1 MGMALTRLPLVA
13 FNAQLA
19 SGTASYRS
27 AGISAYIVNLL
38 RSLSRQAVE
47 WRSIVFWGA
56 EQFPADVPLPFRRSS
71 LPTYHPL
78 VRIFWEQVLLP
89 LALQRL
95 HAALL
100 HAPAFV
106 GPLASPCP
114 QVITIHDLSF
124 LRYPQFFRRS
134 NRLYLR
140 WMTGIA
146 CRRAAG
152 VIAVSQFTAREVTDL
167 LGVPSERVH
176 TIYHGVESRF
186 QPLSFEEVAR
196 FRQEQGLP
204 ERFILH
210 LGTLE
215 PRKNL
220 LTLVRAFARLHD
232 SEVHLVLAGGKGWFY
247 EDIFAEVE
255 RLGLQDRVHFPGY
268 VSAESQVLWYNAAT
282 AFAYLSHYEGF
293 GLPVLEALACGIPTV
308 TGDATSLPE
317 VAGDGALTVDA
328 ENVAAV
334 AEGLHRLLTDTA
346 LREMLRERGLRHA
359 GRFTWEETARQ
370 TSALYTSLLEKPRTG

>member
-186 QPLSFEEVAR
+186 QPLSIRIGCPFPPGAR
-196 FRQEQGLP
+196 AA

-215 PRKNL
+215 PRKKL
-220 LTLVRAFARLHD
+220 LTLVRAFARLHE

-268 VSAESQVLWYNAAT
+268 VSAESKYFGIMQQRPSPI
-282 AFAYLSHYEGF
+282 LSHYGDSGCRF
-293 GLPVLEALACGIPTV
+293 WRRWLA
-308 TGDATSLPE
+308 AS
-317 VAGDGALTVDA
+317 
-328 ENVAAV
+328 
-334 AEGLHRLLTDTA
+334 R
-346 LREMLRERGLRHA
+346 R
-359 GRFTWEETARQ
+359 
-370 TSALYTSLLEKPRTG
+370 